1 MIKITD
7 IYPRNP
13 DDPYYVPNKLET
25 DDVVESAIGMI
36 KQIMLTKPGS
46 VLGDPFFG
54 IDLESLLFDFEVS
67 QDDLEEAISLQLFTY
82 CSFARDILK
91 INFKIGFFQGD
102 TRDACAIEFAISG
115 NPVLGIKVI

>member
-25 DDVVESAIGMI
+25 DDIVESTIGMI

-67 QDDLEEAISLQLFTY
+67 QSDLEQAIGSQLFTY

-91 INFKIGFFQGD
+91 VNFQIGFFQGD
-102 TRDACAIEFAISG
+102 TRDACVIEFAIG
-115 NPVLGIKVI
+115 TNPVLGIKVI

>member
-13 DDPYYVPNKLET
+13 DDPLYVPNKLET
-25 DDVVESAIGMI
+25 DDVVESTIGMI

-54 IDLESLLFDFEVS
+54 IDLESLVFDFEVS
-67 QDDLEEAISLQLFTY
+67 QSELEDAI
-82 CSFARDILK
+82 
-91 INFKIGFFQGD
+91 
-102 TRDACAIEFAISG
+102 
-115 NPVLGIKVI
+115 

>member
-1 MIKITD
+1 MIRILD

-13 DDPYYVPNKLET
+13 DDPLYTPDKLET

-54 IDLESLLFDFEVS
+54 IDIESLIFDFDVS
-67 QDDLEEAISLQLFTY
+67 QSELEEAIGIQLYTY
-82 CSFARDILK
+82 CPYARDILK
-91 INFKIGFFQGD
+91 IGFTVGFFKGE
-102 TRDACAIEFAISG
+102 TRDSCVIEFAIAG

>member
-1 MIKITD
+1 MIRITD

-13 DDPYYVPNKLET
+13 DDPLYVPDKLET

-54 IDLESLLFDFEVS
+54 IDLESLIFDFEVS
-67 QDDLEEAISLQLFTY
+67 ETELREAIGLQLFTY
-82 CSFARDILK
+82 CPFARDILK
-91 INFKIGFFQGD
+91 IGFTVGFFQGD
-102 TRDACAIEFAISG
+102 TRDACVIEFAISG

>member
-1 MIKITD
+1 MIKISD

-13 DDPYYVPNKLET
+13 DDPLYEPNKLET
-25 DDVVESAIGMI
+25 DDVVESTIGMI

-54 IDLESLLFDFEVS
+54 IDLESLIFDFDVS
-67 QDDLEEAISLQLFTY
+67 QSELEEAVSLQLYTY
-82 CSFARDILK
+82 CTFARGILK
-91 INFKIGFFQGD
+91 IDFKVGFFQGE
-102 TRDACAIEFAISG
+102 TRDSCVIEFGIKG

>member
-25 DDVVESAIGMI
+25 DDIIESAVGMI

-54 IDLESLLFDFEVS
+54 IDLESLLFEFEVS
-67 QDDLEEAISLQLFTY
+67 QSDLEEAIGLQLFTY
-82 CSFARDILK
+82 CSFARDTLK
-91 INFKIGFFQGD
+91 VNFQIGFFQGD
-102 TRDACAIEFAISG
+102 TRDACVIEFAIG
-115 NPVLGIKVI
+115 PNPVLGIKVI

>member
-1 MIKITD
+1 MVKITD

-13 DDPYYVPNKLET
+13 DDPLYVPGKLET
-25 DDVVESAIGMI
+25 DDIVESSIGMI

-54 IDLESLLFDFEVS
+54 IDLESLIFDFEVN
-67 QDDLEEAISLQLFTY
+67 QQELEEAISMQLYTY
-82 CSFARDILK
+82 CPFARGVLK
-91 INFKIGFFQGD
+91 IDFQVGFFRGE
-102 TRDACAIEFAISG
+102 TRDSCVIEFAIKG